1 MFATRIPGSFNP
13 AGSRIPSVA
22 GRIMLLFII
31 SLVVLL
37 SQISAPVSSPT
48 IPAALAANRE
58 GSGELSSEMSPV
70 ILQEETFKFEYAAK
84 IVCGI
89 QKDPKDMRLARG
101 FYATTINIHNP
112 NREPVRFF
120 KKLALTFPPKEQ
132 KPGKIL
138 PISTDTLRY
147 DEALKVDCNEIES
160 MFFPNGFSNSYIE
173 GYVIIQSEK
182 SLDVKAVY
190 TTAIL
195 DKKGRVTEHSSIDVE
210 QIRER
215 RNAETPCLPDL
226 VAVPNSSGS
235 FCKRINGTLIITV
248 KNQGQCAAADT
259 RTVVD
264 FPGFGSFALPT
275 PALAPGQL
283 VDLSINIPGSCFD
296 LDCEFK
302 ITVDASNGV
311 TESDE
316 GNNTVSDLC
325 IG

>member
-1 MFATRIPGSFNP
+1 MFTTRVSGINP
-13 AGSRIPSVA
+13 AGSRIASVA
-22 GRIMLLFII
+22 GRIMLLFSI
-31 SLVVLL
+31 SLVILL
-37 SQISAPVSSPT
+37 GQSSAPVSSQT
-48 IPAALAANRE
+48 IPAAIAANLE

-89 QKDPKDMRLARG
+89 QRNPKDMRLARG

-147 DEALKVDCNEIES
+147 DEALKVDCNEIETT
-160 MFFPNGFSNSYIE
+160 FFPNGFPTAYIE
-173 GYVIIQSEK
+173 GFVIIQSEK
-182 SLDVKAVY
+182 SLDVTAVY
-190 TTAIL
+190 TTAEL
-195 DKKGRVTEHSSIDVE
+195 DKKGRVTQHSSIDVE

-215 RNAETPCLPDL
+215 RNAETPCLADL
-226 VAVPNSSGS
+226 IVVPNANGS
-235 FCKRINGTLIITV
+235 FCKRVNGTLIITV
-248 KNQGQCAAADT
+248 KNQGQCAAAET

-264 FPGFGSFALPT
+264 FPGFGSFSLPT
-275 PALAPGQL
+275 PALAPGAT
-283 VDLSINIPGSCFD
+283 VDLSINIPGSCFNP
-296 LDCEFK
+296 DCEFK

-311 TESDE
+311 LESNE
-316 GNNTVSDLC
+316 GNNTVSDFCL
-325 IG
+325 G